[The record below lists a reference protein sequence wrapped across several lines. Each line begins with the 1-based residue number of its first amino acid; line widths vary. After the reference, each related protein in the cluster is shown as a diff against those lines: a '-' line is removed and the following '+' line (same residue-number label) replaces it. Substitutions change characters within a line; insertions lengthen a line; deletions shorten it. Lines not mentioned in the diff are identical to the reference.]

1 MSIRNEIDI
10 NLFSYIK
17 KVMNKFIIN
26 KKNTQDD
33 SMVWKNIYII
43 NKCKKILKA
52 NQ

>member
-33 SMVWKNIYII
+33 SMV
-43 NKCKKILKA
+43 
-52 NQ
+52 